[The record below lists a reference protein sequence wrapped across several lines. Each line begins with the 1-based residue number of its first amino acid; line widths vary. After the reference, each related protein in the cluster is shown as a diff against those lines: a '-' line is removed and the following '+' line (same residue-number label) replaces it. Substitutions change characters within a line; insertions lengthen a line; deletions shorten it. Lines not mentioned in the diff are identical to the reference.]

1 MTYPTP
7 LNDLLSLAAL
17 FGIPV
22 FLGLLISIIM
32 FRRGTCWLALLSGV
46 AIQIYLNYVEVQ
58 YFQFWGF
65 SEVCA
70 KIVALTILY
79 VSISTAVLALIRIIF
94 RVVKH
99 NKDQAADEQSTEDSS
114 DSGCKANPDSR
125 ISEES
130 QAPVVKEVVPPAKMD
145 GKNWICP
152 KCGKKNNPILIRCP
166 KCNTIKV
173 LPGDVPAEN
182 QKPAPIQKTTP
193 QPVQQGSQQILHLS
207 PNQVRELEQKL
218 TELTTRWVCPNCGLV
233 HSKELQVCFHCGTPQ
248 TSANKFIQ

>member
-114 DSGCKANPDSR
+114 DSGCEANSDSR

-130 QAPVVKEVVPPAKMD
+130 QAPVVKEVVPSAKMD

-152 KCGKKNNPILIRCP
+152 KCGKKNNPVLIRCP
-166 KCNTIKV
+166 KCTTPRV
-173 LPGDVPAEN
+173 LPDDPPVVR
-182 QKPAPIQKTTP
+182 QKPVSDHERAP
-193 QPVQQGSQQILHLS
+193 QPVHQGSQQTQHMTPAQL
-207 PNQVRELEQKL
+207 REPEQEIK
-218 TELTTRWVCPNCGLV
+218 EITTRWVCPRCGLV
-233 HSKELQVCFHCGTPQ
+233 HSKDLPVCFHCGTPQ

>member
-7 LNDLLSLAAL
+7 LNDLLAQAAL
-17 FGIPV
+17 YGIPV
-22 FLGLLISIIM
+22 FLGLVIAIIM
-32 FRRGTCWLALLSGV
+32 FKRGTCWLAFLSGIAV
-46 AIQIYLNYVEVQ
+46 QFCLNFVQ
-58 YFQFWGF
+58 VRYFLFFGF
-65 SEVCA
+65 TEVCA
-70 KIVALTILY
+70 KIIALSVRHISIGTAIL
-79 VSISTAVLALIRIIF
+79 TLIRIIY
-94 RVVKH
+94 RLVH
-99 NKDQAADEQSTEDSS
+99 KDKIQEAEANVPED
-114 DSGCKANPDSR
+114 N
-125 ISEES
+125 SEEEHP
-130 QAPVVKEVVPPAKMD
+130 PVAEEIVPPARLD

-182 QKPAPIQKTTP
+182 QKPAPIRKTTP

-218 TELTTRWVCPNCGLV
+218 TELTTRWVCPRCGLV
-233 HSKELQVCFHCGTPQ
+233 HSKDLPVCFHCGTPQ